1 MAIRVYNTLTR
12 RLEPLEPIEPGKIG
26 IYACGPTVY
35 NYIHIGNARVFV
47 FFDVVRRYLEYR
59 GYKVKYVQNVTD
71 VEDKIIK
78 KANEE
83 NVPASEIAERYTRY
97 YFEDTDAL
105 GIQRADY
112 SPRPTDLIPDMI
124 SYIEK
129 LMEKGYA
136 YEVDGDVFYEIRKF
150 AGYGQ
155 LSHQNLDELME
166 GVRVEVDPRRRHPL
180 DFALWKSAKPGE
192 PSWDSPWGKGRPGW
206 HIECSVMSSKYL
218 GDDFDIHCGGQ
229 DLIFPHHEN
238 EIAQSRAATGKGF
251 AHVWLHNGYLNISGQ
266 KMSKSL
272 GNITLVRDL
281 LKASSPEAI
290 RHFLL
295 SAHYRKPLDFDEN
308 SLAESEASLQR
319 ISVALAK
326 AERQA
331 NLLEEHPQKSASD
344 HISLEVLRS
353 QLVTEFEEAMDDDF
367 NTPRAIAAFFN
378 MVKNLNKILD
388 GPDAWKCSSAEL
400 RGLVE
405 EVRRLGG
412 ILGLFQKSAPGADA
426 ETKEKL
432 LDLLIQLRAEAR
444 ARKDYRQA
452 DSIRA
457 RLDEIGIILEDTP
470 DGTFWRMKEL
480 S

>member
-12 RLEPLEPIEPGKIG
+12 KLEALESLESGKIG
-26 IYACGPTVY
+26 MYTCGPTVY

-83 NVPASEIAERYTRY
+83 NVSASEIAERYTRY

-112 SPRPTDLIPDMI
+112 SPRATDLIPDMI
-124 SYIEK
+124 SYIER
-129 LMEKGYA
+129 LIEKGYA
-136 YEVDGDVFYEIRKF
+136 YEVDGDVFYEIKKF
-150 AGYGQ
+150 TDYGQ

-251 AHVWLHNGYLNISGQ
+251 ARVWLHNGYLNISGQ

-281 LKASSPEAI
+281 LKTASPEAI

-295 SAHYRKPLDFDEN
+295 SAHYRKPLDFDEH
-308 SLAESEASLQR
+308 SLAESESSLQR

-331 NLLEEHPQKSASD
+331 NLIEEHPQKSASD
-344 HISLEVLRS
+344 HLSLEELRS

-378 MVKNLNKILD
+378 MVKSLNKILD
-388 GPDAWKCSSAEL
+388 GPDAWKCSPAEL

-405 EVRRLGG
+405 EVRKLGG
-412 ILGLFQKSAPGADA
+412 ILGLFQKSVPGADTA
-426 ETKEKL
+426 MNEKL

-444 ARKDYRQA
+444 ARKDYAQA

-457 RLDEIGIILEDTP
+457 RLDEIGVILEDTP
-470 DGTFWRMKEL
+470 DGTFWRVRE
-480 S
+480 SG